1 MGRGGG
7 SNPFSTRRYNA
18 ALDYAP
24 MTNIFNATAA
34 IAGSIIPIAL
44 NENGP
49 IPDPDQLQS
58 TGTKWLYFNTW
69 TAPFPES
76 STSVQELQKIYASNY
91 VITRDEMPSL
101 K

>member
-76 STSVQELQKIYASNY
+76 STCGTGASKDLRQQLRHH
-91 VITRDEMPSL
+91 TRRDA
-101 K
+101 